1 MLLLKKKG
9 TKPGKHIPRQH
20 ILDFC
25 LVVIQKSYG
34 NNMDDQEIRNRRQGL
49 RSNRGNLNK
58 SIKNPWREANI
69 FSRLFFWLV

>member
-1 MLLLKKKG
+1 MFLLKKEPSLKNVI
-9 TKPGKHIPRQH
+9 HVSISL
-20 ILDFC
+20 IFC

-34 NNMDDQEIRNRRQGL
+34 NNMDDPEIRNRRQGL